1 MREDD
6 GEQAKQITRRHVG
19 GKFVRLKDGESV
31 VGALTGARIPRG
43 KRKEVAR

>member
-6 GEQAKQITRRHVG
+6 GEQAKQVTKKHVS
-19 GKFVRLKDGESV
+19 GKFVRLKDGENF

-43 KRKEVAR
+43 QRKEAVR